1 MITTEKRAEWRRYAE
16 PIAKGPDKFSRH
28 LMANKMLRLLDALD
42 AAESQLAAH
51 AGALRAAAKEIGEFK
66 ARAEQAEADLLA
78 CQEILE
84 REMHIKDRCIDDL
97 AQAERER
104 DALIKTITSCAAP
117 LCKSCCAQ
125 CQRSTRLDAIPF
137 TQKADVLEW
146 AAQEAR
152 KQKDTP

>member
-66 ARAEQAEADLLA
+66 ARAEQAV
-78 CQEILE
+78 
-84 REMHIKDRCIDDL
+84 
-97 AQAERER
+97 RER
-104 DALIKTITSCAAP
+104 NALIKTITSCTAP

-146 AAQEAR
+146 ARQQAAE
-152 KQKDTP
+152 QKDTPC